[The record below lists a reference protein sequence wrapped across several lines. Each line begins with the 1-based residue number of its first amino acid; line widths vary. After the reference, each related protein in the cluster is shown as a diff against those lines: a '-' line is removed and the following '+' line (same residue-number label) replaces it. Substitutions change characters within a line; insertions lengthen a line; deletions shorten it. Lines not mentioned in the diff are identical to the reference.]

1 MISPVPKLRVESVQ
15 SDAKWEQGGSST
27 GHFFFFFL
35 IFSAEDS
42 WEKGFYFNRSFKAPN

>member
-1 MISPVPKLRVESVQ
+1 MKEYYLKLSDKSCTKTTVESAQ

-27 GHFFFFFL
+27 GHFFSFL

-42 WEKGFYFNRSFKAPN
+42 